1 MAILV
6 EHLESKK
13 RFLLLGTGLGQWAS
27 ARPNR
32 LLGDLFAKE
41 SGGTTTMCCVS
52 DYGGRLGWVASDQL
66 RVLSMDGVAVSDAFY
81 AAEKAFDGK

>member
-6 EHLESKK
+6 EHIESKK
-13 RFLLLGTGLGQWAS
+13 RYLLVGTGLSQWAS

-41 SGGTTTMCCVS
+41 SSGTSTMCCVT
-52 DYGGRLGWVASDQL
+52 DYAGRLEWVRSDQI
-66 RVLSMDGVAVSDAFY
+66 RVLWMDGVAVSDAFY